1 MFILRETQ
9 ACINICRGSNA
20 LHQDLDNHNISQPGI
35 TVESKIPNTKKG
47 QKYKEHL
54 GGTSWFLGI
63 DIYVY

>member
-1 MFILRETQ
+1 M
-9 ACINICRGSNA
+9 NA
-20 LHQDLDNHNISQPGI
+20 LHQDLDNNNISQPGI